1 MRFGITDTQW
11 AFHERHENGCDVFN
25 TDISVTRGTEICDL
39 FFFFACLAIR
49 TQRRPD
55 VSLQFF
61 NCFVEWHLQ
70 PAMFRLFEEPPVEIG
85 ENLGAKISFAS
96 AFIWELLMVRFHS
109 LNDSSQPFV
118 AGVVETTFAS
128 SQENVVEIG
137 FDDGGKKEG
146 IRRE

>member
-1 MRFGITDTQW
+1 
-11 AFHERHENGCDVFN
+11 
-25 TDISVTRGTEICDL
+25 
-39 FFFFACLAIR
+39 
-49 TQRRPD
+49 
-55 VSLQFF
+55 
-61 NCFVEWHLQ
+61 
-70 PAMFRLFEEPPVEIG
+70 MFRLFEEPPVEIG

-96 AFIWELLMVRFHS
+96 AFIWELLIVRFHS